1 MFEALLI
8 KGDMSILACVAVILV
23 VRLVVGFLIETAT
36 RRFNRAGATPPL
48 ESHLKQ
54 PHELKNPHYVS

>member
-36 RRFNRAGATPPL
+36 RPFTRAGATPRL